1 MTLLSTFPAAIAMR
15 GPLVD
20 GVRRRD
26 GTTAALITIAA
37 ALLAAGAP
45 AGDAEAQAVRTAAR
59 RGAGT
64 VAQAT
69 AIPTDP
75 AVRAGR
81 LPNGLR
87 YYIRRNARPEQRLE
101 LRLVVNAGSVLE
113 DDDQRGLA
121 HFTEHMLFNGTRRF
135 RKNDIVSYL
144 ESIGVKF
151 GADLNAYT
159 GFDETVYILPV
170 PTDKPGLVDRSF
182 EILQDWASGAL
193 FDSTEV
199 VNERGVVLEEWRG
212 GLGADTRIRD
222 QQFPVI
228 FRGSRYAERL
238 PIGLPEIIRNANPG
252 PLKRFYR
259 DWYRPDN
266 MAVVAVG
273 DVEPAR
279 LERLVRQH
287 FAALRGPARP
297 RPRPTIAVPGNDS
310 ALVTIA
316 TDPEEQVGS
325 VTVLYKHP
333 AQPQRTVGDY
343 RRALVGELYNY
354 MLNQRL
360 SEISRRPDAPFSF
373 AGSNYGSFVRSTEV
387 YQLSAAAKEGGLLP
401 ALSAVLQEAQRVDRH
416 GFLGGELA
424 RARTALLRAY
434 ERAHAEREKTESA
447 SYVEEY
453 VSMFL
458 TGEPSPGI
466 AWEYQQVQRLL
477 PGITLDEVNALAR
490 AWITDHNR
498 VVAISAPTSDSARV
512 PTASAVL
519 ATFRAADTVTVAA
532 WTETLSDAPLVA
544 DTPAPGRVTAES
556 TIPELGVTQWTLSNG
571 VRVIL
576 KPTDFKADEVLMRAF
591 SPGGSS
597 LVDDDD
603 YPSAMLAT
611 TIAERGGL
619 GSLSLTDLGKTLTGK
634 QARAGAYLDSESEGI
649 SGGGSTKDLE
659 TIFQLAY
666 LRFTAPRRDS
676 TAYAAFRAQVA
687 PFLANRANSPEAV
700 FSDTVLLTMAQHHP
714 RARPLDQALLDRVSF
729 ARAFDI
735 YRDRFA
741 DASDFTFV
749 FVGSFT
755 LEQMRP
761 LVEQWLATL
770 PSTGRQETWRDRGIR
785 APTGRIDKT
794 VRKGMEPKA
803 STLLMYTGDAD
814 FTPETRYALRSL
826 GEYLEMR
833 LLENLREALGGTYS
847 VSVGTQ
853 VTRLPR
859 AEFSVSFQFGSA
871 PTRADSL
878 YGVIVAVI
886 DSTKAGNIADG
897 DVQKVREQQLRGLEV
912 NRKENAY
919 WLTNLSARLE
929 NAEDPRGLLAY
940 EGFIRGLTK
949 EQLQA
954 AARRY
959 LGGANVARFV
969 LLPESVRP

>member
-1 MTLLSTFPAAIAMR
+1 MTSSTISLRAASASRASR
-15 GPLVD
+15 GRMGATGAPV
-20 GVRRRD
+20 
-26 GTTAALITIAA
+26 TAALILA
-37 ALLAAGAP
+37 ALTTLAAGADGAWAQSTRP
-45 AGDAEAQAVRTAAR
+45 AGRRAA
-59 RGAGT
+59 
-64 VAQAT
+64 AT
-69 AIPTDP
+69 ASLAAPIPTDP
-75 AVRAGR
+75 AVRVGR
-81 LPNGLR
+81 LSNGLR
-87 YYIRRNARPEQRLE
+87 YYLRRNARPEQRVE

-135 RKNDIVSYL
+135 KKNDIVSYL

-170 PTDKPGLVDRSF
+170 PTDKPGLLDRSF

-193 FDSTEV
+193 FDSVEV
-199 VNERGVVLEEWRG
+199 VSERGVVLEEWRG

-252 PLKRFYR
+252 PLRRFYR

-273 DVEPAR
+273 DVDVAR
-279 LERLVRQH
+279 LERLVRRH
-287 FAALRGPARP
+287 FSALRGPARP

-316 TDPEEQVGS
+316 TDPEEQAGS
-325 VTVLYKHP
+325 VTVMYKHP
-333 AQPQRTVGDY
+333 AKVQRTVADY
-343 RRALVGELYNY
+343 RGALMGELYNF

-373 AGSNYGSFVRSTEV
+373 AGSDYGSLVRATEV
-387 YQLSAAAKEGGLLP
+387 YQLSAAAKEGGLLT
-401 ALSAVLQEAQRVDRH
+401 ALSAMLQEARRVDRH
-416 GFLGGELA
+416 GFLPGELA

-453 VSMFL
+453 VSHFL

-466 AWEYQQVQRLL
+466 GWEYRQVQRLL
-477 PGITLDEVNALAR
+477 PGITLDEVNALGR
-490 AWITDHNR
+490 NWITERNR
-498 VVAISAPTSDSARV
+498 VVAISAPAADSARI
-512 PTASAVL
+512 PGEPAVL

-532 WTETLSDAPLVA
+532 WTETLAEAPLVA
-544 DTPAPGRVTAES
+544 DVPAPGRVVAES
-556 TIPELGVTQWTLSNG
+556 PIPELGVTQWTLSNG
-571 VRVIL
+571 ARVVL

-603 YPSAMLAT
+603 YPSALLAT

-619 GSLSLTDLGKTLTGK
+619 GTFSLTDLGKTLTGK
-634 QARAGAYLDSESEGI
+634 QARASAYLDSESEGI
-649 SGGGSTKDLE
+649 SGGGSIKDLE
-659 TIFQLAY
+659 TIFQLTY

-676 TAYAAFRAQVA
+676 SAYAAFRAQVA

-700 FSDTVLLTMAQHHP
+700 FSDTVMLTMSQYHP
-714 RARPLDQALLDRVSF
+714 RSRPLDQALLDRVSF
-729 ARAFDI
+729 SRAFDI

-761 LVEQWLATL
+761 LVERWLATL
-770 PSTGRQETWRDRGIR
+770 PSTGRKETWRDRGIR
-785 APTGRIDKT
+785 PPTGRIDKT
-794 VRKGMEPKA
+794 VHKGMEPKA
-803 STLLMYTGDAD
+803 STLLLYSGNAT
-814 FTPETRYALRSL
+814 FTPEARHALRSL

-833 LLENLREALGGTYS
+833 LLEILREALGGTYS
-847 VSVGTQ
+847 VSVGAQ

-859 AEFSVSFQFGSA
+859 PEYSVSIQFGSA
-871 PTRADSL
+871 PARADSL
-878 YGVIVAVI
+878 YGVILAVI
-886 DSTKAGNIADG
+886 DSTRAGAIAEG
-897 DVQKVREQQLRGLEV
+897 DVQKVREQQLRALEV
-912 NRKENAY
+912 NRKENNY

-929 NAEDPRGLLAY
+929 NEEDPRGLLAY
-940 EGFIRGLTK
+940 EGLIRGLTR
-949 EQLQA
+949 EQLHA
-954 AARRY
+954 SARRY
-959 LGGANVARFV
+959 LEGANVARFV
-969 LLPESVRP
+969 LLSERERQ

>member
-1 MTLLSTFPAAIAMR
+1 MTPLVTFLRAPWMRRVSPGRPLAASARFATLLC
-15 GPLVD
+15 V
-20 GVRRRD
+20 
-26 GTTAALITIAA
+26 ALAA
-37 ALLAAGAP
+37 ASPVL
-45 AGDAEAQAVRTAAR
+45 EAQATRPADR
-59 RGAGT
+59 RGTASS
-64 VAQAT
+64 AQA
-69 AIPTDP
+69 APIPTDP

-81 LPNGLR
+81 LANGLR

-135 RKNDIVSYL
+135 KKNDIVSYL

-182 EILQDWASGAL
+182 EILEDWASGAL

-238 PIGLPEIIRNANPG
+238 PIGLPEIIRTANPG

-273 DVEPAR
+273 DVDPAR
-279 LERLVRQH
+279 LEALVRRH

-333 AQPQRTVGDY
+333 AQPMRTVGDY
-343 RRALVGELYNY
+343 RRSLVGELYNF

-387 YQLSAAAKEGGLLP
+387 YQLSAAAKEGGILP

-416 GFLGGELA
+416 GFLPGELA

-434 ERAHAEREKTESA
+434 ERAHAEREKTES
-447 SYVEEY
+447 SGYVEEY
-453 VSMFL
+453 VSQFL

-466 AWEYQQVQRLL
+466 AWEYRQVQQLV
-477 PGITLDEVNALAR
+477 PAITLDEVNALGR
-490 AWITDHNR
+490 AWITDRNR
-498 VVAISAPTSDSARV
+498 VVAISAPAGDSASV
-512 PTASAVL
+512 PREGAVL

-532 WTETLSDAPLVA
+532 WTETLTEAPLVA
-544 DTPAPGRVTAES
+544 EVPAPGRIVSES

-571 VRVIL
+571 VRVVL

-597 LVDDDD
+597 LVEDAD

-619 GSLSLTDLGKTLTGK
+619 GAFSLTDLGKTLTGK
-634 QARAGAYLDSESEGI
+634 QARASAYLDSESEGI

-659 TIFQLAY
+659 TIFQLTY

-676 TAYAAFRAQVA
+676 TAFAAFRAQVA

-700 FSDTVLLTMAQHHP
+700 FSDTVLLTMSQHHP
-714 RARPLDQALLDRVSF
+714 RSQPLDQALLDRVSF
-729 ARAFDI
+729 GRAFDI

-755 LEQMRP
+755 LQQARP

-770 PSTGRQETWRDRGIR
+770 PSTGRRESWRDRGIR
-785 APTGRIDKT
+785 PPTGRLERT

-803 STLLMYTGDAD
+803 STLLMYTGSAE

-847 VSVGTQ
+847 VSVGAQ

-859 AEFSVSFQFGSA
+859 PEFSVSFQFGSA
-871 PTRADSL
+871 PARADSL
-878 YGVIVAVI
+878 YGVILAVI
-886 DSTKAGNIADG
+886 DSTKAGHITDG
-897 DVQKVREQQLRGLEV
+897 DVQKVREQQQRGLEV
-912 NRKENAY
+912 NRKENGY

-929 NAEDPRGLLAY
+929 NEEDPRGLLAY
-940 EGFIRGLTK
+940 EGLIRGLTR

-959 LGGANVARFV
+959 LEGANVARFV